1 MKMAVPCPPNP
12 AQTIIIEHG
21 PAGKAMGVTVARY
34 SESPPSQMSAA
45 PITGKTQKSKW
56 VQNKIPFNL
65 CYPI

>member
-34 SESPPSQMSAA
+34 SKSPP
-45 PITGKTQKSKW
+45 PYLLRCLLL
-56 VQNKIPFNL
+56 P
-65 CYPI
+65 